1 MKMMKKIQQAL
12 KQHEKQYDLKASISA
27 TVLASALMAT
37 ALIAVPMFGTT
48 AYAAPA
54 ANEATATKNLNQY
67 LSRLTSLEANFT
79 QTTQVTNPVAK
90 RPVANQGLKSSHLNQ
105 TFAGMMQVKRPG
117 QFRWETTSPSKQLI
131 VANGATVWIYDPDLE
146 QAVRQKMDEQ
156 VGNTPALLLSGQ
168 ASSIMKSFKVTQ
180 PDSGRA
186 YFVLY
191 PKNKDGV
198 FESLGM
204 SFSNNAPSQ
213 MILKDSLGQKTTIS
227 FNNVKLNPTL
237 NAGLFNFIPPKGTDV
252 IDE

>member
-1 MKMMKKIQQAL
+1 MKMMKKIQHGL
-12 KQHEKQYDLKASISA
+12 TASLS
-27 TVLASALMAT
+27 TTTLMT
-37 ALIAVPMFGTT
+37 AITLTAAVAAPIVATT
-48 AYAAPA
+48 AQAASTKVTPA
-54 ANEATATKNLNQY
+54 TEAVATKNLNQY
-67 LSRLTSLEANFT
+67 LSKLNSLEANFT
-79 QTTQVTNPVAK
+79 QTTQVTTPVAK
-90 RPVANQGLKSSHLNQ
+90 RPIANQGLKSSHLNQ
-105 TFAGMMQVKRPG
+105 TFSGLMQVKRPG

-168 ASSIMKSFKVTQ
+168 ASNIMKSFKVTQ
-180 PDSGRA
+180 PDSSRA

-191 PKNKDGV
+191 PKNKEGV

-213 MILKDSLGQKTTIS
+213 MILKDSLGQKTTIN

-237 NAGLFNFIPPKGTDV
+237 NSGLFDFTPPKGTDV